1 MEDGVTDQMANPALR
16 RIRAHLQCL
25 KAPIDRQIREYP
37 TPIAGCDAQFNHL
50 LEERRRLAQDLNR
63 LDAIEQ
69 QSASEQRRAVDA
81 FLAGLDDANRELLTE
96 QKDTSA

>member
-1 MEDGVTDQMANPALR
+1 MDDLVKEQATNPALR
-16 RIRAHLQCL
+16 RLREHLLRL

-50 LEERRRLAQDLNR
+50 LDERRRLAHDLNR

-69 QSASEQRRAVDA
+69 KTPDEQEQALAVFVQGSNYA
-81 FLAGLDDANRELLTE
+81 AEGLPG
-96 QKDTSA
+96 